1 MTQSMSFEQS
11 LAKLESLVARL
22 ESGDLPLDQALA
34 EYEEGISLVRSC
46 RKLLD
51 RAELKIQK
59 LVDRGNGPEVAS
71 SIPAELFGGTE
82 G

>member
-11 LAKLESLVARL
+11 LARLESLVSRL

-34 EYEEGISLVRSC
+34 EYEEGIGLVRSC
-46 RKLLD
+46 RSLLD

-59 LVDRGNGPEVAS
+59 LVDRGNGPEVQDTTAT
-71 SIPAELFGGTE
+71 ELFGGTE